1 MYTHGRF
8 PVGWCCPVDAS
19 GRGLSAERADS
30 CAGEARV
37 NFKLFVCAPFHVDV
51 GLVHRTYIYQRM
63 HHALKIQEILL
74 NILHHCPLSVR
85 AALAKPC
92 RAFKDPA
99 LDTLWQFLFSLAPL
113 AQCLPE
119 VSHQV
124 SSWHKVRRF
133 KVFVTVV

>member
-1 MYTHGRF
+1 
-8 PVGWCCPVDAS
+8 
-19 GRGLSAERADS
+19 
-30 CAGEARV
+30 
-37 NFKLFVCAPFHVDV
+37 
-51 GLVHRTYIYQRM
+51 M

-124 SSWHKVRRF
+124 SSWHKKTDETSF
-133 KVFVTVV
+133 KVTHIPFDLYWTSGISDSTRIPL